1 MYNFF
6 RIISDKNNDKDY
18 RENDLYEILNKFYG
32 KEKYLCN
39 DLIDDEIKGII
50 VDLLY
55 NKLIE
60 INQKNKIA
68 VGNNELIKEKFIKI
82 ETKLNMLDNIF
93 KDNIKHKNK
102 IFS

>member
-32 KEKYLCN
+32 KEKYLSN

-60 INQKNKIA
+60 IKQKNKIA